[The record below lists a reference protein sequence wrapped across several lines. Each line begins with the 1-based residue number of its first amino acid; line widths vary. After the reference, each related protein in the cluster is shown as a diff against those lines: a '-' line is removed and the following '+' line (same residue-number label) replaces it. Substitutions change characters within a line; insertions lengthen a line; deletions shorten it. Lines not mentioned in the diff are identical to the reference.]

1 MNDDAP
7 NQEAAAR
14 PGMPARVALR
24 AIDAGLRALQ
34 GLRGRVAPPASDE
47 EGAERGSRRG
57 QAAAVDEPAAVVA
70 TARPRKTLLHRALII
85 LMCLLIGGVAGML
98 ISHRGFS
105 KHLDSQAK
113 RIDFLED
120 EVRQSRKDEARKLVA
135 QRKLLKE
142 ITEYRDALSEAQ
154 DEAEEL
160 KRQIAELNAR
170 LTPARDASRPLQ
182 SGPGAAP
189 TTARPSVARPNAAP
203 KTGTCV
209 TGTENPSGNLLD
221 CIGKFNRP

>member
-1 MNDDAP
+1 MKEDTP
-7 NQEAAAR
+7 SEEETPR
-14 PGMPARVALR
+14 GPGMPARAALR
-24 AIDAGLRALQ
+24 VIDAGLDALH
-34 GLRGRVAPPASDE
+34 GLRTRIAPPAAEDQASGRGGKRGHAATE
-47 EGAERGSRRG
+47 EASAE
-57 QAAAVDEPAAVVA
+57 AAP
-70 TARPRKTLLHRALII
+70 TTRPRKSLLHRALII
-85 LMCLLIGGVAGML
+85 SMCLLIGGVSGML

-120 EVRQSRKDEARKLVA
+120 EIKQSRKDEARKLVA

-142 ITEYRDALSEAQ
+142 VAEYRDSLSEAQ

-170 LTPARDASRPLQ
+170 LAATSPGRQPQAR
-182 SGPGAAP
+182 PGAAAP
-189 TTARPSVARPNAAP
+189 GARPGVPP

-209 TGTENPSGNLLD
+209 TGSENPSGNLLD